1 MRNINEIIGDCNS
14 SYDDIIKLFE
24 RIKDDGNVV
33 VIKFDGERES
43 NKYTSFI
50 SYPNQPSKELIRY
63 DGDNLKEILL
73 NLLKDYYKEN

>member
-1 MRNINEIIGDCNS
+1 MRNINEIIGDRNS
-14 SYDDIIKLFE
+14 SYDDILEYFEKIKN
-24 RIKDDGNVV
+24 DGNVV
-33 VIKFDGERES
+33 VIKFDGERDD

-73 NLLKDYYKEN
+73 NLLKDYYKQ